1 MYGSI
6 DVADAIIVIQ
16 NSIFLAIVGVGPNT
30 LTASWIG
37 YPTNLWD
44 PSLTSAQFLS
54 LRLSLYGTR
63 APLDGLADAFVGE
76 LLSIAVF
83 PSRWNYNSL

>member
-6 DVADAIIVIQ
+6 DVADALIVVY
-16 NSIFLAIVGVGPNT
+16 NSVVLATVGVGPNT

-44 PSLTSAQFLS
+44 SSLTSAQFLS

-76 LLSIAVF
+76 HLSIAVI
-83 PSRWNYNSL
+83 PSRWNYSSL